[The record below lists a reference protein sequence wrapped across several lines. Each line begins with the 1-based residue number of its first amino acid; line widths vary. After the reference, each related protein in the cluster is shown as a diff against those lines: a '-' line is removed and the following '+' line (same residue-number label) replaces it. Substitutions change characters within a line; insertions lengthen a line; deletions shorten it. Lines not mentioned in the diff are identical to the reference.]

1 MDRLGFNL
9 GYVDDLFQEYL
20 RDPGSVSPLW
30 REFFADYQSAGKPS
44 QDSVSEFSSADSDDD
59 PRQLEPIVS
68 NPESAAVGS
77 VAIEPKSV
85 RVVAELGPDVGSGGD
100 MAELPTVE
108 PLRGVAAKIVENM
121 EQSLAIPTATS
132 VRTFPVKLLE
142 ENRRL
147 INQHR
152 EASAFSKVSFTH
164 IIAYAIVRSL
174 AQYRSLTRRFEMR
187 DGQPHRVEDLG
198 IHLGLAIDVERKD
211 GTRSLLV
218 PNLKS
223 VETMNFAEFVDAYSA
238 VVDRARRGRLG
249 LEDFQ
254 GTSVTIT
261 NPGMIGTVLSVPRL
275 MVGQGAII
283 GVGAI
288 GYPAEYAGMS
298 DGAVARLGLSK
309 VMSIT
314 STYDHRIIQGA
325 ESGAFLAHVE
335 RLLMGE
341 EHFYDAIFDDMDV
354 IHAPVAWVGKHQAAR
369 GGAAG
374 DLERISKQAKV
385 LQLIH
390 AYRVRGH
397 LIANLDPLGSRP
409 PSHPELEMSQYGLC
423 LWDLDGEFM
432 CGGLAGHD
440 GTLTLRE
447 ILDILRETYCR
458 YIGVEYMHIANPVER
473 QWLQRRMESNRNHE
487 PMELSE
493 KLRILEKLNA
503 AEAFERFLHNTY
515 VGHKRFS
522 LEGCETLIPVLD
534 ELLEGAGEAAIED
547 VVIGMSHR
555 GRLNVLTNIVGKR
568 VSKIFAEFEDID
580 PSTVDGSGDVK
591 YHLGAAGVHQGRN
604 GQAVRVEIA
613 SNPSH
618 LESVDPV
625 VEGMVRARQDRLGDH
640 DHKRVLPILIHGDAA
655 FAGQGVVFETLNLS
669 QLRGY
674 RTGGT
679 VHIVANNQIGFTT
692 GAADARSTHYC
703 TDVAKAV
710 GAPIL
715 HVNGDHPQSAV
726 RAIRVALAYRQEFG
740 KDVVVD
746 INCYR
751 RWGHNEGDE
760 PAYTQ
765 PLMVERI
772 EGKRSVRKLATDRLL
787 RRREIDGETAERFL
801 QDFQAKLE
809 HGFGEL
815 ESVRESNR
823 QVEPLPDLEETEG
836 AARPHIETGV
846 ATERLEQVL
855 DGLARFPEGFAPH
868 EKLARQLAQR
878 AGQFRDQ
885 RIPWA
890 LAEQLAFGTLVL
902 DGIHVRLSGQDSGR
916 GTFSQRHAKIHDFRT
931 AECFVP
937 LDHLCEGRGRFQVHD
952 SSLSEFA
959 VLGFEYGY
967 SVEAPDALVLWEAQ
981 FGDFA
986 NGAQIVVDQYLAAA
1000 EEKWG
1005 QRSRLTLLLPHGYEG
1020 QGPEHSSARLER
1032 FLQLC
1037 SEGNMQVVN
1046 PSTPAQ
1052 YFHLLRRQ
1060 VMSTERKPLIVM
1072 TPKSLLRHKGCV
1084 SAVGELTTG
1093 SFREVIDD
1101 PRPRDAVEVRRLLI
1115 TSGKVYYDLEA
1126 ARDERGLDDV
1136 AILRL
1141 EQFYPF
1147 PGIELAAMVRRY
1159 PNAGEVV
1166 WVQEEPRNMGAWDF
1180 LDERLCERLV
1190 PGQVLHYVGRPW
1202 SASTATGSTK
1212 RHAAEQQRLIE
1223 TALLESNLEPAVFH
1237 RQRIG

>member
-1 MDRLGFNL
+1 MDRFGFNL

-20 RDPGSVSPLW
+20 RDPAAVSEVW
-30 REFFADYQSAGKPS
+30 REFFVDYHPGSVVAAGTAPAPGAPIRAVASRSSAPARAP
-44 QDSVSEFSSADSDDD
+44 EADSD
-59 PRQLEPIVS
+59 
-68 NPESAAVGS
+68 AAPAGG
-77 VAIEPKSV
+77 ENV
-85 RVVAELGPDVGSGGD
+85 RVTAEAGEAASAPTPGVA
-100 MAELPTVE
+100 PTYE
-108 PLRGVAAKIVENM
+108 PLRGVAGKIVENM
-121 EQSLAIPTATS
+121 QASLTIPTATS

-152 EASAFSKVSFTH
+152 EASALPKVSFTH
-164 IIAYAIVRSL
+164 IIAYAITSAL
-174 AQYRSLTRRFEMR
+174 EHYRTVSSRFELR
-187 DGQPHRVEDLG
+187 DGQPFRVLG
-198 IHLGLAIDVERKD
+198 PAIHLGLAIDVEKSD
-211 GTRSLLV
+211 GSRSLLV
-218 PNLKS
+218 PNLK
-223 VETMNFAEFVDAYSA
+223 NAGGLDFATFVDAYNG
-238 VVDRARRGRLG
+238 VVDRARRGRLTVD
-249 LEDFQ
+249 DFQ

-261 NPGMIGTVLSVPRL
+261 NPGMIGTILSVPRL

-283 GVGAI
+283 GVGSI
-288 GYPAEYAGMS
+288 GYPPEYAGMAE
-298 DGAVARLGLSK
+298 GAVARLGLSK
-309 VMSIT
+309 IMTLT

-335 RLLMGE
+335 RLLLGQ
-341 EHFYDAIFDDMDV
+341 EHFYERIFDDLEV
-354 IHAPVAWVGKHQAAR
+354 THEPIAWVGEHEPPL

-374 DLERISKQAKV
+374 DLERISKQARV

-409 PSHPELEMSQYGLC
+409 PSHPELEMSHYGLC
-423 LWDLDGEFM
+423 VWDLDRQFM
-432 CGGLAGHD
+432 CGGLAGHE
-440 GTLTLRE
+440 GTITLRE
-447 ILDILRETYCR
+447 ILDILRDTYCR
-458 YIGVEYMHIANPVER
+458 YIGVEYMHITSPVER
-473 QWLQRRMESNRNHE
+473 NWLQRRMETDRNQE
-487 PMELSE
+487 PMELAA

-503 AEAFERFLHNTY
+503 AEAFERFLHTTY

-534 ELLEGAGEAAIED
+534 ELLECAGAASIED

-591 YHLGAAGVHQGRN
+591 YHLGAAGVHATRDGRT
-604 GQAVRVEIA
+604 VRVEIA

-625 VEGMVRARQDRLGDH
+625 VEGMVRARQDRIGDT
-640 DHKRVLPILIHGDAA
+640 DHRRVLPILIHGDAA

-679 VHIVANNQIGFTT
+679 IHIVANNQIGFTT

-710 GAPIL
+710 GAPIF

-726 RAIRVALAYRQEFG
+726 RTIRVALAYRQQFG

-765 PLMVERI
+765 PVMYERI
-772 EGKRSVRKLATDRLL
+772 ERKRSVRKLATERLL
-787 RRREIDGETAERFL
+787 RRREIDGAMAERFL
-801 QDFQAKLE
+801 EDFQTKLE
-809 HGFGEL
+809 HGFAEL
-815 ESVRESNR
+815 QSVRDSHRE
-823 QVEPLPDLEETEG
+823 VEPLPDLEETEG
-836 AARPHIETGV
+836 AARPRIATGV
-846 ATERLEQVL
+846 PRPHLERVL
-855 DGLARFPEGFAPH
+855 HALSEFPEGFAPH
-868 EKLARQLAQR
+868 EKLARQLQQRSAQF
-878 AGQFRDQ
+878 QED
-885 RIPWA
+885 RISWA
-890 LAEQLAFGTLVL
+890 LAESLAFGTLVL
-902 DGIHVRLSGQDSGR
+902 DGTRVRLSGQDSGR
-916 GTFSQRHAKIHDFRT
+916 GTFSQRHAKVYDART
-931 AECFVP
+931 GSCFIA
-937 LDHLCEGRGRFQVHD
+937 LDQLVGEPGRFQVHD

-967 SVEAPDALVLWEAQ
+967 SVEAPDTLVLWEAQ

-986 NGAQIVVDQYLAAA
+986 NGAQVIIDQYLAAA

-1005 QRSRLTLLLPHGYEG
+1005 QRCRLTLLLPHGYEG

-1037 SEGNMQVVN
+1037 SEGNLRVVN

-1060 VMSTERKPLIVM
+1060 VESSEHKPLIVM
-1072 TPKSLLRHKGCV
+1072 TPKSLLRHRACV
-1084 SAVGELTTG
+1084 SPVSELTTG
-1093 SFREVIDD
+1093 SFCEVLDD
-1101 PRPRDAVEVRRLLI
+1101 TTCGAPNGVRRVLLA
-1115 TSGKVYYDLEA
+1115 SGKVYYDLLA
-1126 ARDERGLDDV
+1126 ARAERRIDDI

-1147 PGIELAAMVRRY
+1147 PGAELSAILRRY
-1159 PNAGEVV
+1159 ANASEVL

-1180 LDERLCERLV
+1180 LDERLYERLL

-1202 SASTATGSTK
+1202 SASTATGSSK
-1212 RHAAEQQRLIE
+1212 RHVAEQRRLID
-1223 TALLESNLEPAVFH
+1223 TALTDSVLEAAAFQ